1 MNLNNNKFKPG
12 LYCVATPIGNM
23 GDISFRAIKIL
34 QESDLILCEDTRV
47 TKKILQKFEI
57 NKKLISNHKFNENK
71 NLEKVIDILKN
82 NKIVSLV
89 SDAGT
94 PTISDPGR
102 ILIKEC
108 EKNEIK
114 IFPIPGA
121 SAVSTAISIS
131 GFSDNFY
138 FCGFLPEKQNQIK
151 KLFKNLSL
159 IDGSIVFFVSPNKL
173 IKRIGDIKEFFLGRD
188 LIICR
193 EITKFHEEYIR
204 TSVKELSNIN
214 FSRKGE
220 VTVVIS
226 ELKKEKLSFNE
237 LEESDKKKI
246 NKLIKKMSIK
256 DIVKK
261 VSEDREI
268 SKKLIYNYCLEIKKW
283 KLKKL

>member
-57 NKKLISNHKFNENK
+57 NKQVISNHKFNENK
-71 NLEKVIDILKN
+71 NLEKVIEILKN

-94 PTISDPGR
+94 PAVSDPGR
-102 ILIKEC
+102 ILVNEC
-108 EKNEIK
+108 VKKKIN

-121 SAVSTAISIS
+121 SAVNSAISIS

-138 FCGFLPEKQNQIK
+138 FCGFLSEKQNQVK
-151 KLFKNLSL
+151 KLFRNLSL
-159 IDGSIVFFVSPNKL
+159 LESSIVFFISPNKL
-173 IKRIGDIKEFFLGRD
+173 IKRIDDIKEFFLNRD
-188 LIICR
+188 IIICR
-193 EITKFHEEYIR
+193 EITKYHEEYIR
-204 TSVKELSNIN
+204 TSVKELSNVS

-220 VTVVIS
+220 ITVVIS
-226 ELKKEKLSFNE
+226 EAKKEKLSFKE

-268 SKKLIYNYCLEIKKW
+268 SKKLIYKYCLEIKNEN
-283 KLKKL
+283 

>member
-23 GDISFRAIKIL
+23 GDISFRAVKIL

-71 NLEKVIDILKN
+71 NLEKVIEILKN

-94 PTISDPGR
+94 PAVSDPGR
-102 ILIKEC
+102 ILVQEC
-108 EKNEIK
+108 VKNKIN

-121 SAVSTAISIS
+121 SAVSSAISIS

-138 FCGFLPEKQNQIK
+138 FCGFLPEKQNQVK
-151 KLFKNLSL
+151 KLFKNISL
-159 IDGSIVFFVSPNKL
+159 LESSIVFFISPNKL
-173 IKRIGDIKEFFLGRD
+173 IKRMDDVKEFFSDRD
-188 LIICR
+188 ILICR
-193 EITKFHEEYIR
+193 EISKYHEEYIR
-204 TSVKELSNIN
+204 TSVQKLSDVN

-220 VTVVIS
+220 ITIVIS
-226 ELKKEKLSFNE
+226 EIGKEKLSFKE

-268 SKKLIYNYCLEIKKW
+268 SKKLIYKYCLEIKNEN
-283 KLKKL
+283 

>member
-1 MNLNNNKFKPG
+1 MNLNNSTFKPG

-34 QESDLILCEDTRV
+34 RESDLILCEDTRI

-71 NLEKVIDILKN
+71 NLDKVIEILKN

-94 PTISDPGR
+94 PAVSDPGR
-102 ILIKEC
+102 ALVKEC
-108 EKNEIK
+108 VKNQIN

-121 SAVSTAISIS
+121 SAVSSAISIS

-138 FCGFLPEKQNQIK
+138 FCGFLPEKQNQVK

-159 IDGSIVFFVSPNKL
+159 IKSSIVFFISPNKF
-173 IKRIGDIKEFFLGRD
+173 IKRIDDVKEFFSDRD
-188 LIICR
+188 ILICR
-193 EITKFHEEYIR
+193 EITKYHEEYIR
-204 TSVKELSNIN
+204 TSVEKLSDLN

-220 VTVVIS
+220 ITVVIS
-226 ELKKEKLSFNE
+226 EIRNQKLSFKE

-261 VSEDREI
+261 ISEDREI
-268 SKKLIYNYCLEIKKW
+268 SKKLIYKYCLEIKNEY
-283 KLKKL
+283 

>member
-47 TKKILQKFEI
+47 SKKILQKFEI
-57 NKKLISNHKFNENK
+57 NKRLISNHKFNENK
-71 NLEKVIDILKN
+71 NLEKVIEILKN

-94 PTISDPGR
+94 PAVSDPGK
-102 ILIKEC
+102 ILVKEC
-108 EKNEIK
+108 VKNKIN

-121 SAVSTAISIS
+121 SAVSSAISIS
-131 GFSDNFY
+131 GFSDSFY
-138 FCGFLPEKQNQIK
+138 FCGFLPEKQTQVK
-151 KLFKNLSL
+151 KLFNNLSL
-159 IDGSIVFFVSPNKL
+159 LDSSIIFFVSPNKL
-173 IKRIGDIKEFFLGRD
+173 DKRIVDIKEFFLDRNI
-188 LIICR
+188 IICR
-193 EITKFHEEYIR
+193 EITKYHEEYIR

-226 ELKKEKLSFNE
+226 EANKSRLSFKE
-237 LEESDKKKI
+237 LQESDKKKI
-246 NKLIKKMSIK
+246 NKLINKMSIK

-261 VSEDREI
+261 VSQDREI
-268 SKKLIYNYCLEIKKW
+268 PKKLIYNYCLS
-283 KLKKL
+283 LKNEN

>member
-1 MNLNNNKFKPG
+1 MNLNNSKFKPG

-23 GDISFRAIKIL
+23 GDISFRAVKIL
-34 QESDLILCEDTRV
+34 QDSDLILCEDTRV
-47 TKKILQKFEI
+47 TKKILQKFDI

-71 NLEKVIDILKN
+71 NLENVIEILKN

-94 PTISDPGR
+94 PAVSDPGR
-102 ILIKEC
+102 ILVQAC
-108 EKNEIK
+108 VKNKIN

-121 SAVSTAISIS
+121 SAVSSAISIS

-138 FCGFLPEKQNQIK
+138 FCGFLPEKQNQVK
-151 KLFKNLSL
+151 KLFKNISL
-159 IDGSIVFFVSPNKL
+159 LESSIVFFISPNKL
-173 IKRIGDIKEFFLGRD
+173 IKRMDDVKEFFSDRD
-188 LIICR
+188 ILICR
-193 EITKFHEEYIR
+193 EISKYHEEYIR
-204 TSVKELSNIN
+204 TSVQKLSDVN

-220 VTVVIS
+220 ITIVIS
-226 ELKKEKLSFNE
+226 EIRKEKLSFKE

-261 VSEDREI
+261 ISEDRKI
-268 SKKLIYNYCLEIKKW
+268 SKKLIYKYCLEIKNEN
-283 KLKKL
+283 

>member
-23 GDISFRAIKIL
+23 GDISFRAVKIL
-34 QESDLILCEDTRV
+34 QESNLILCEDTRV

-57 NKKLISNHKFNENK
+57 NNKLISNHKFNENK
-71 NLEKVIDILKN
+71 NLEKVIETLKD
-82 NKIVSLV
+82 NKIVSIV

-94 PTISDPGR
+94 PALSDPGR
-102 ILIKEC
+102 ILVKEC
-108 EKNEIK
+108 VKNNVE

-121 SAVSTAISIS
+121 SAVSAAISIS

-151 KLFKNLSL
+151 KLFKNLSTL
-159 IDGSIVFFVSPNKL
+159 ESSIIFFISPNKL
-173 IKRIGDIKEFFLGRD
+173 DKRIGDIKEFFINRD
-188 LIICR
+188 ILICR
-193 EITKFHEEYIR
+193 EITKYHEEYIR
-204 TSVKELSNIN
+204 TPVNELSKVN

-220 VTVVIS
+220 LTIVIS
-226 ELKKEKLSFNE
+226 EIKKEKLSFKQ

-256 DIVKK
+256 DIVIK
-261 VSEDREI
+261 VSQDREI
-268 SKKLIYNYCLEIKKW
+268 SKKLIYNYCLQIKNEN
-283 KLKKL
+283 

>member
-57 NKKLISNHKFNENK
+57 NKKLTSNHKFNENK
-71 NLEKVIDILKN
+71 NLEKVIENLKN

-94 PTISDPGR
+94 PALSDPGR

-108 EKNEIK
+108 VKNEID
-114 IFPIPGA
+114 IYPVPGI
-121 SAVSTAISIS
+121 SAVSAAISIS

-138 FCGFLPEKQNQIK
+138 FCGFLPEKQNQVK
-151 KLFKNLSL
+151 KLFKNISSL
-159 IDGSIVFFVSPNKL
+159 ESSIIFFISPNKL
-173 IKRIGDIKEFFLGRD
+173 DKRIDDIKEFFFNRD
-188 LIICR
+188 IVICR
-193 EITKFHEEYIR
+193 EITKYHEEYIR
-204 TSVKELSNIN
+204 TSVKKLSNVN

-220 VTVVIS
+220 ITVVIS
-226 ELKKEKLSFNE
+226 EAKKERLSFIE
-237 LEESDKKKI
+237 LQESDKKKI

-261 VSEDREI
+261 VSQDREI
-268 SKKLIYNYCLEIKKW
+268 SKKLIYNYCLD
-283 KLKKL
+283 LKNEN

>member
-71 NLEKVIDILKN
+71 NLEKVIEILKN

-89 SDAGT
+89 TDAGT
-94 PTISDPGR
+94 PAVSDPGR

-108 EKNEIK
+108 EKNGIQ

-121 SAVSTAISIS
+121 SAVSAAISIS

-138 FCGFLPEKQNQIK
+138 FCGFLPEKQKQIK
-151 KLFKNLSL
+151 KLFTNLSL
-159 IDGSIVFFVSPNKL
+159 LESTIVFFISPNKL
-173 IKRIGDIKEFFLGRD
+173 DKRINDLKEFFFNRD
-188 LIICR
+188 IIICR
-193 EITKFHEEYIR
+193 EITKYHEEYIR

-226 ELKKEKLSFNE
+226 EAKKERLSFKE
-237 LEESDKKKI
+237 LQESDKKKI

-261 VSEDREI
+261 VSENREI
-268 SKKLIYNYCLEIKKW
+268 SKKLIYNYCLEVKNEN
-283 KLKKL
+283 

>member
-1 MNLNNNKFKPG
+1 MNVNNNKFKPG

-47 TKKILQKFEI
+47 TKKILHKFEI
-57 NKKLISNHKFNENK
+57 NKQLISNHKFNENK
-71 NLEKVIDILKN
+71 NLEKVTELLKN
-82 NKIVSLV
+82 DKIVSLV

-94 PTISDPGR
+94 PAVSDPGK
-102 ILIKEC
+102 ILVKEC
-108 EKNEIK
+108 VKNRIN

-121 SAVSTAISIS
+121 SAVSSAISIS

-138 FCGFLPEKQNQIK
+138 FCGFLSEKQNQVK
-151 KLFKNLSL
+151 KLFKNLS
-159 IDGSIVFFVSPNKL
+159 SIQCSIIFFISPNKL
-173 IKRIGDIKEFFLGRD
+173 VKRIEDIKEFFSDRD
-188 LIICR
+188 ILICR
-193 EITKFHEEYIR
+193 EITKYHEEYIR
-204 TSVKELSNIN
+204 TPVKELSNVN

-220 VTVVIS
+220 ITVVIS
-226 ELKKEKLSFNE
+226 EAKKEKLSFKE

-261 VSEDREI
+261 ISEDREI
-268 SKKLIYNYCLEIKKW
+268 SKKLIYNYCLEIRNEN
-283 KLKKL
+283 

>member
-23 GDISFRAIKIL
+23 GDISFRAVKIL
-34 QESDLILCEDTRV
+34 QESNLILCEDTRV

-57 NKKLISNHKFNENK
+57 NNKLISNHKFNENK
-71 NLEKVIDILKN
+71 NLEKVIETLKD
-82 NKIVSLV
+82 NKIVSIV

-94 PTISDPGR
+94 PALSDPGR
-102 ILIKEC
+102 ILVKEC
-108 EKNEIK
+108 VKNNVE

-121 SAVSTAISIS
+121 SAVSAAISIS

-151 KLFKNLSL
+151 KLFKNLSKL
-159 IDGSIVFFVSPNKL
+159 ESSIIFFISPNKL
-173 IKRIGDIKEFFLGRD
+173 DKRIGDIKEFFINRD
-188 LIICR
+188 ILICR
-193 EITKFHEEYIR
+193 EITKYHEEYIR
-204 TSVKELSNIN
+204 TSVNELSKVN

-220 VTVVIS
+220 LTIVIS
-226 ELKKEKLSFNE
+226 EIKKEKLSFKE

-256 DIVKK
+256 DIVMK
-261 VSEDREI
+261 VSQDREI
-268 SKKLIYNYCLEIKKW
+268 SKKLIYNYCLQIKNEN
-283 KLKKL
+283 

>member
-1 MNLNNNKFKPG
+1 MNLNNNRFKPG

-47 TKKILQKFEI
+47 TKKILHKFEI
-57 NKKLISNHKFNENK
+57 NKQLISNHKFNENK
-71 NLEKVIDILKN
+71 NLEKVTEILKN

-94 PTISDPGR
+94 PAVSDPGR
-102 ILIKEC
+102 ILVKEC
-108 EKNEIK
+108 VKNEIN
-114 IFPIPGA
+114 IFPVPGT
-121 SAVSTAISIS
+121 SAVSAAISVS

-138 FCGFLPEKQNQIK
+138 FCGFLPEKQSYVK
-151 KLFKNLSL
+151 KLFKNLSSL
-159 IDGSIVFFVSPNKL
+159 ESSIIFFISPNKL
-173 IKRIGDIKEFFLGRD
+173 EKRIDDIKEFFFNRD
-188 LIICR
+188 IIICR

-204 TSVKELSNIN
+204 TSVKELSNVN

-220 VTVVIS
+220 ITVVIS
-226 ELKKEKLSFNE
+226 EENKQRLSFKE
-237 LEESDKKKI
+237 LQESDKKKI

-268 SKKLIYNYCLEIKKW
+268 SKKLIYNYCLEIRNEN
-283 KLKKL
+283 

>member
-23 GDISFRAIKIL
+23 GDISFRAIKVL
-34 QESDLILCEDTRV
+34 QSSDLILCEDTRV

-57 NKKLISNHKFNENK
+57 NKKIISNHKFNENK
-71 NLEKVIDILKN
+71 NLAKVIEILKK

-114 IFPIPGA
+114 VFPIPGA
-121 SAVSTAISIS
+121 SALSAAISIS

-151 KLFKNLSL
+151 KLFNNLSSL
-159 IDGSIVFFVSPNKL
+159 EGSIVFFISPNKL
-173 IKRIGDIKEFFLGRD
+173 EKRIDDIKEFFLKRD
-188 LIICR
+188 IIICR
-193 EITKFHEEYIR
+193 EITKYHEEYIR
-204 TSVKELSNIN
+204 TPVKELSNIN

-220 VTVVIS
+220 ITVVIS
-226 ELKKEKLSFNE
+226 ETKKEKISYKE
-237 LEESDKKKI
+237 LDESDKKKI
-246 NKLIKKMSIK
+246 KILIKKMSIK

-261 VSEDREI
+261 VSENKEI
-268 SKKLIYNYCLEIKKW
+268 SKKLIYKYCLEIKNEN
-283 KLKKL
+283 